1 MSRARRLGLVW
12 LLVPLL
18 LAAFGLRVLHLDLPS
33 DYAIFDEIYYLN
45 AARVLIGL
53 PPQSAGQNLTRVGV
67 PVANIPY
74 AGAPKGVDPN
84 AEHPPL
90 GKLILA
96 LSIFSL
102 GDNPVAWRLPSAILG
117 TLAIVCVYGLARA
130 LRAPPSLSLLAAF
143 LCAFDNMVFVL
154 SRIGMLDIGVIAFML
169 AGCWAYASGKP
180 LLAGLAMG
188 LATLIKLT
196 GLEGMM
202 ALALFEVG
210 GWAVARAR
218 TWKAPVL
225 GLEAKQASFGG
236 LGFRRLALAALVYAI
251 TVVGLLWG
259 MDARWTLFTSPLRHL
274 QYMTQQAA
282 KLARPQGPL
291 YDESYPW
298 QWLANDTEI
307 NFFKREVDVPG
318 TRPPTKRTSIWYR
331 GAMNPFLLAM
341 MPLALGSAAWLAWT
355 SGSALAMFSLCL
367 FAATYLSNFP
377 AALAG
382 RVEYIYYFAMAVPAL
397 ALASAQYLWRYMPA
411 FVTVLYAAAVLF
423 GFYEYFP
430 LRELATPWLF
440 H

>member
-1 MSRARRLGLVW
+1 LVW
-12 LLVPLL
+12 LLAPLL
-18 LAAFGLRVLHLDLPS
+18 LAALGLRVVHLDLPS

-53 PPQSAGQNLTRVGV
+53 PPRSAGQNLTRVGV

-96 LSIFSL
+96 LSIYIL

-117 TLAIVCVYGLARA
+117 TFAIVCVYGLARA
-130 LRAPPSLSLLAAF
+130 LRAPPGVSLLAAF

-154 SRIGMLDIGVIAFML
+154 SRIGMLDIGVIAFLL
-169 AGCWAYASGKP
+169 AGCWAYVSRKP
-180 LLAGLAMG
+180 LLAACAMAI
-188 LATLIKLT
+188 ATLIKLT
-196 GLEGMM
+196 GLEGMT
-202 ALALFEVG
+202 ALVLFELG
-210 GWAVARAR
+210 AWAVARAR
-218 TWKAPVL
+218 AWRAPVL
-225 GLEAKQASFGG
+225 GLDAKQGSFGR
-236 LGFRRLALAALVYAI
+236 LGFRRLGLALLVYSV
-251 TVVGLLWG
+251 TVLGLLWA
-259 MDARWTLFTSPLRHL
+259 MDARWTLFTNPVRHM

-282 KLARPQGPL
+282 RLARPQGPL

-307 NFFKREVDVPG
+307 NLFKREVDVPG
-318 TRPPTKRTSIWYR
+318 TRPPTKRTLIWYR
-331 GAMNPFLLAM
+331 GAMNPFVLAM
-341 MPLALGSAAWLAWT
+341 APLALGSAAWLAWT
-355 SGSALAMFSLCL
+355 SGNTLALFSVCL
-367 FAATYLSNFP
+367 FLATYFSNVP

-382 RVEYIYYFAMAVPAL
+382 RVEYIYYFAMAVPAV
-397 ALASAQYLWRYMPA
+397 ALASAQFLWRYLPA

-430 LRELATPWLF
+430 LRQLATPWLF